1 MDYSLRT
8 RIANQ
13 PIYRDSELFK
23 EIHLVKGNNE
33 RLVMEMNTGYH
44 DAAEV
49 RAYLKCITDQE
60 IDEPVTVSLPFY
72 TDYAKH
78 ITFGKEIFINNNVL
92 FVDLGGITI
101 DAHVLIGP
109 RASLITVNHLEN
121 PADRRG
127 LFVKPVH
134 IKQNA
139 WIGAGATILPGVTV
153 GENAIVSA
161 NATVTK
167 DVPANMI
174 VAGTPAKVIRQI
186 KAEKEF

>member
-1 MDYSLRT
+1 MDYSLQS
-8 RIANQ
+8 RITGR
-13 PIYRDSELFK
+13 PIYHDSELLQ

-33 RLVMEMNTGYH
+33 RLVMETNTGYH

-49 RAYLKCITDQE
+49 RSYLKSITDQE
-60 IDEPVTVSLPFY
+60 IDETVAVSLPFY
-72 TDYAKH
+72 TDYGKH

-101 DAHVLIGP
+101 DDHVLIGP
-109 RASLITVNHLEN
+109 RASLIIVNHLEN

-153 GENAIVSA
+153 GENAIVAA

-167 DVPANMI
+167 DVPDNMI
-174 VAGTPAKVIRQI
+174 VAGTPSKVMRQI
-186 KAEKEF
+186 KLEKEF

>member
-1 MDYSLRT
+1 MDYSLQS
-8 RIANQ
+8 RITGR
-13 PIYRDSELFK
+13 PIYHDSELLQ

-33 RLVMEMNTGYH
+33 RLVMEMNTGYR

-49 RAYLKCITDQE
+49 RSYLKSITDQE
-60 IDEPVTVSLPFY
+60 IDETVAVSLPFY
-72 TDYAKH
+72 TDYGKH
-78 ITFGKEIFINNNVL
+78 ITLGKHIFINNNVL

-101 DAHVLIGP
+101 DDHVLIGP

-153 GENAIVSA
+153 GENAIVAA

-167 DVPANMI
+167 DVPDNMI
-174 VAGTPAKVIRQI
+174 VAGTPAKVMRQI
-186 KAEKEF
+186 KLEKEF